1 MALKDKK
8 NRGNIPADMQNEP
21 EENAAGGAEEPFKVF
36 NTKEEF
42 DAEIARIVNSQ
53 PNGGMT
59 GTITP
64 YYDPSGGG
72 MSAAYAANNGY
83 NAGGAYG
90 VNNGRAQQSRN
101 GAAGSDGIVKE
112 WQSDAQKL
120 AIVVPDFDFRSALRN
135 DTFRSA
141 LTSGKNIF
149 EAYAEMVRV
158 PGSAGRAGITQN
170 AQYARRGTGE
180 ATVNPSKLS
189 SEDFKKYIESR
200 KNA

>member
-8 NRGNIPADMQNEP
+8 NRGCVSADVQNEP
-21 EENAAGGAEEPFKVF
+21 EENTAGGAEAPFKVF

-42 DAEIARIVNSQ
+42 DAELAALMNERKQ
-53 PNGGMT
+53 EGMT

-64 YYDPSGGG
+64 YYDPQSGG
-72 MSAAYAANNGY
+72 SAAYDAHNGY
-83 NAGGAYG
+83 TVRMPYGASNGTAGFGSG
-90 VNNGRAQQSRN
+90 VP
-101 GAAGSDGIVKE
+101 GSDGIVEE

-120 AIVVPDFDFRSALRN
+120 AVVVPDFDFQSALRN

-141 LTSGKNIF
+141 LTSGRNIF
-149 EAYAEMVRV
+149 EAYMEMVKV

-180 ATVNPSKLS
+180 ATLNPSKLS

>member
-8 NRGNIPADMQNEP
+8 NRGNIPVDMQNEP
-21 EENAAGGAEEPFKVF
+21 EENAAGGADEPFKVF

-53 PNGGMT
+53 QNGGMT

-72 MSAAYAANNGY
+72 MGGAYAADNGY
-83 NAGGAYG
+83 NPGSPYT
-90 VNNGRAQQSRN
+90 VNVRAQQQSLGRP
-101 GAAGSDGIVKE
+101 AGSDGIVE
-112 WQSDAQKL
+112 QWQSDAQKL
-120 AIVVPDFDFRSALRN
+120 AIVVPDFDFQSALRN
-135 DTFRSA
+135 NTFRTA

-149 EAYAEMVRV
+149 EAYAEMVKV

-180 ATVNPSKLS
+180 ATVNPSRLS

>member
-21 EENAAGGAEEPFKVF
+21 EDSTACGTEEPFKVF

-42 DAEIARIVNSQ
+42 DAEIARIANQ
-53 PNGGMT
+53 QQGGGMT

-64 YYDPSGGG
+64 YYDASGG
-72 MSAAYAANNGY
+72 MSAAYAADNGY
-83 NAGGAYG
+83 AADSAY
-90 VNNGRAQQSRN
+90 
-101 GAAGSDGIVKE
+101 AAGSGIAPQQRHGGQITSDGIVRQ

-120 AIVVPDFDFRSALRN
+120 AVVVPDFDFQAALRN
-135 DTFRSA
+135 DTFRNA
-141 LTSGKNIF
+141 LTSGRNIF

>member
-8 NRGNIPADMQNEP
+8 NRGNIPADAQNEP
-21 EENAAGGAEEPFKVF
+21 EDNTMGGAEEPFKVF

-42 DAEIARIVNSQ
+42 DAEIARIVNQQQS
-53 PNGGMT
+53 GGMT

-64 YYDPSGGG
+64 YYDASGG
-72 MSAAYAANNGY
+72 MSAAYAADNGY
-83 NAGGAYG
+83 TSGSAYAAG
-90 VNNGRAQQSRN
+90 NGIAAQQKR
-101 GAAGSDGIVKE
+101 GGQAASDGIVRQ
-112 WQSDAQKL
+112 WQSDARNL
-120 AIVVPDFDFRSALRN
+120 AIVVPDFDFRAALRN

-141 LTSGKNIF
+141 LTSGRNIF
-149 EAYAEMVRV
+149 EAYAEMIRV

-189 SEDFKKYIESR
+189 SEDFRKYIESR